1 MDQKQKKERICKDLR
16 LMETED
22 YQIDVEHI
30 KAVFVSEPKNK
41 KENEGVIT
49 VKFHNQYRGLN
60 YHYLAVLKSKHS
72 NADLPFED
80 IIEYKTRP
88 EIIEKRHL
96 SKIIDEKPEE
106 SANMIRMF
114 GFAKDHRNWTELTE
128 RDRAQRIEE
137 IAQSR
142 KRSTRKGQKLRDNHS
157 QEETI
162 KPEKN
167 TKGPKHQK
175 RRSSQQKLQ
184 FESIAETVTN
194 KLNTHQQTEEYVKNS
209 LFDIFKH
216 AAKYRKGIKFISLRD
231 WTVKNICHNAKRIII
246 LMHLGKQRGY
256 EWNAHDININVLW
269 QRQWEGSLELMDDDM
284 SEVIKT
290 SESFTEALKRL
301 QHIMNANTDKCI
313 LLQSEDIIAEAF
325 AATQISAPTIA
336 SIVSAKYEEI
346 SRNEDFRPCNFPKEV
361 LTGTCSEL
369 DTVISMEGWEKQE
382 YTRLSQK

>member
-1 MDQKQKKERICKDLR
+1 
-16 LMETED
+16 
-22 YQIDVEHI
+22 
-30 KAVFVSEPKNK
+30 
-41 KENEGVIT
+41 
-49 VKFHNQYRGLN
+49 
-60 YHYLAVLKSKHS
+60 
-72 NADLPFED
+72 
-80 IIEYKTRP
+80 
-88 EIIEKRHL
+88 
-96 SKIIDEKPEE
+96 
-106 SANMIRMF
+106 
-114 GFAKDHRNWTELTE
+114 
-128 RDRAQRIEE
+128 
-137 IAQSR
+137 
-142 KRSTRKGQKLRDNHS
+142 
-157 QEETI
+157 
-162 KPEKN
+162 
-167 TKGPKHQK
+167 
-175 RRSSQQKLQ
+175 
-184 FESIAETVTN
+184 
-194 KLNTHQQTEEYVKNS
+194 
-209 LFDIFKH
+209 
-216 AAKYRKGIKFISLRD
+216 
-231 WTVKNICHNAKRIII
+231 
-246 LMHLGKQRGY
+246 MHPGKQRGY